1 MEVAED
7 FESAVDGIDDGMTV
21 LIGGFGDCGMPKRLI
36 DALVK
41 RGPRNL
47 TVVANNAGTGDVGIA
62 KMLAAGM
69 VAKIVCSFP
78 RQAGSHYFNELY
90 RNGRIE
96 LELVPQGTLNERI
109 RAGGAGVLG
118 FYTPT
123 GIGTLLTEGREVR
136 SFGDRT
142 GVLELPIRGD
152 VALVK
157 AKVSDT
163 VGNLIYS
170 ATARANN
177 PVMCTAADLTVVE
190 VDELLAAGS
199 IDPETVITPGLY
211 VDRVFVLSG
220 KGV

>member
-7 FESAVDGIDDGMTV
+7 FDSTVNGINDGMTL

-36 DALVK
+36 DALVE

-47 TVVANNAGTGDVGIA
+47 TVVANNAGTGDAGIA

-69 VAKIVCSFP
+69 VKKIVCSFP
-78 RQAGSHYFNELY
+78 RQVGSHYFNELY
-90 RNGRIE
+90 RNGKIE

-109 RAGGAGVLG
+109 RAGGAGILG

-123 GIGTLLTEGREVR
+123 GVGTVLTEGREVR

-152 VALVK
+152 VALIK

-163 VGNLIYS
+163 MGNLVYS
-170 ATARANN
+170 STARANN

-211 VDRVFVLSG
+211 VDRVYVLSR
-220 KGV
+220 KGA